1 MKQGRQSA
9 QVQNLVERS
18 SEILARFALTPE
30 LWFAASRLILRRQH
44 RWLSWRV
51 TSPVVLTIVLVLVV
65 LDRSRWFD
73 EGLLPVLILLNLILA
88 LGGAALLLTPVL
100 IRHRF
105 DAVYRRLPAA
115 NREAVWRFSPF
126 GVSAEG
132 GMTRFDGTW
141 DNMREIVATPEFFL
155 IYRQEKSAA
164 VIPRTAFADAE
175 AVEDFVFMAKERVP
189 HFVELAS

>member
-1 MKQGRQSA
+1 M
-9 QVQNLVERS
+9 
-18 SEILARFALTPE
+18 LTPE
-30 LWFAASRLILRRQH
+30 LWFTASRLILRRQH

-51 TSPVVLTIVLVLVV
+51 TLPVVTTLVGVLIV

-73 EGLLPVLILLNLILA
+73 EGLLPVLILLNLVFV

-100 IRHRF
+100 IRRRF
-105 DAVYRRLPAA
+105 DAVYRRLPLA

-141 DNMREIVATPEFFL
+141 DDLCEIVATPAFFL
-155 IYRQEKSAA
+155 IYRQERSAA

-175 AVEDFVFMAKERVP
+175 AVEDFVFMAKEWVP
-189 HFVELAS
+189 HFVELAV

>member
-1 MKQGRQSA
+1 MA
-9 QVQNLVERS
+9 RS
-18 SEILARFALTPE
+18 SEITARFTLTPE

-44 RWLSWRV
+44 RWLSWRA
-51 TSPVVLTIVLVLVV
+51 TLPVALVLVLVLVV

-73 EGLLPVLILLNLILA
+73 EGLLPVLILLNLILV

-100 IRHRF
+100 IRRRF

-115 NREAVWRFSPF
+115 NRQAVWRFSPF

-132 GMTRFDGTW
+132 GLTRFDGVW
-141 DNMREIVATPEFFL
+141 DDLREIVATPGFFL

-164 VIPRTAFADAE
+164 VIPRAAFADAD

-189 HFVELAS
+189 NFVALDE